1 MIEIITGKDVQ
12 DMYLETEYGTFTP
25 IYEYEHYD
33 QETDSYTGF
42 KVIKT
47 AEEVYNEWLFN
58 KEHPSP
64 PTPNEMEV
72 RLGQIEDAVGIL
84 ATQVAK
90 NILLQ
95 NGGMK

>member
-72 RLGQIEDAVGIL
+72 LII
-84 ATQVAK
+84 K
-90 NILLQ
+90 NIHHHQ
-95 NGGMK
+95 RQMKWKF